1 MTGNTESMANAIYE
15 TIVENNVD
23 VELINVSDAT
33 ESILSSSVILFGCP
47 AMGAE
52 VLEETEFEPFFE
64 SIESKLTGKK
74 VGLFGSY
81 DWGDG
86 EWMRTW
92 QERTENQGAI
102 LIADG
107 LIVQNDPDA
116 EGLQACK
123 DLAMKAVEASK

>member
-1 MTGNTESMANAIYE
+1 
-15 TIVENNVD
+15 
-23 VELINVSDAT
+23 
-33 ESILSSSVILFGCP
+33 
-47 AMGAE
+47 MGAE